1 MSEIEVDKI
10 TQKGTSGISI
20 TDDLKMSSGK
30 SIQVDSIKHTD
41 GTTAITINSDGS
53 LSGKFE
59 GAVKFKQ
66 IGRPSSGS
74 PASGKTWITF
84 AITANRYIY
93 VYGTSRAEAGFG
105 YGIPCAVY
113 KNGDTWRY
121 LDQSSSGANYS
132 GQLSSSTPDSPD
144 DTIGFE
150 QDAQYTYTIEMDNV

>member
-66 IGRPSSGS
+66 IGKPSSGS
-74 PASGKTWITF
+74 PASGKVWIAL
-84 AITANRYIY
+84 AIET
-93 VYGTSRAEAGFG
+93 TSWWDAGDDGMGFG
-105 YGIPCAVY
+105 YGFGQPCAI
-113 KNGDTWRY
+113 KIGAAAWEY
-121 LDQSSSGANYS
+121 LDVQYGFDNNEA
-132 GQLSSSTPDSPD
+132 LSSTTGLISASNLGSRRA
-144 DTIGFE
+144 IG
-150 QDAQYTYTIEMDNV
+150 YTYTIEMDATT